1 MATKETRRRNS
12 FKQLERS
19 LTIVILAVC
28 VLFVLTLAAGG
39 MGIGWLKMIFGV
51 LTILISGLGFTFLVL
66 INEHKRRRSLWML
79 TAFASLLL
87 CTLVSMLLN
96 YPAPPV
102 A

>member
-1 MATKETRRRNS
+1 MATKETRRRNK
-12 FKQLERS
+12 FKDLERS
-19 LTIVILAVC
+19 LTIVIFAVV

-39 MGIGWLKMIFGV
+39 IGIGWLKLIFGV

-87 CTLVSMLLN
+87 CTLVSLIVN

-102 A
+102 